1 MFGLRAWHNKILIY
15 QIILKSSK
23 VSKIKIYKN
32 QSFPK
37 SYWTNENTIFRW
49 VCVLRSTGNYRDT
62 RCVCRTDPTS
72 ASRAWLK
79 STNRL
84 SLISTTDWG
93 VGSIPPPRTWSN
105 WWVSG
110 PLMHYTWKVSLKVW
124 ITTFFPELGFFL
136 FLFYRELHF
145 CHILFRK
152 KKSQEVIGLHITDTN
167 MGDYKKMNWRI
178 KTNELWTWT
187 VYTSNNTGSSG
198 LFWK

>member
-1 MFGLRAWHNKILIY
+1 MK
-15 QIILKSSK
+15 
-23 VSKIKIYKN
+23 
-32 QSFPK
+32 
-37 SYWTNENTIFRW
+37 NTIFRW

-62 RCVCRTDPTS
+62 RCVCRTNPTS

-110 PLMHYTWKVSLKVW
+110 PLMHYIRKVSLKTW
-124 ITTFFPELGFFL
+124 ITTFFSRTRFFL

-152 KKSQEVIGLHITDTN
+152 KRVRKWLVCILLIQIWGII
-167 MGDYKKMNWRI
+167 KKIYWRI

>member
-15 QIILKSSK
+15 PIILKSWK

-32 QSFPK
+32 QLFPK
-37 SYWTNENTIFRW
+37 ILLDIIFRW

-62 RCVCRTDPTS
+62 RCVCRTNPTS

-110 PLMHYTWKVSLKVW
+110 PLMHYIRKVSLKTW
-124 ITTFFPELGFFL
+124 ITTFFPELGFF
-136 FLFYRELHF
+136 FSFSTENSIF
-145 CHILFRK
+145 VISCSEK
-152 KKSQEVIGLHITDTN
+152 KESGSDWFAYYWYKYGGL
-167 MGDYKKMNWRI
+167 
-178 KTNELWTWT
+178 
-187 VYTSNNTGSSG
+187 
-198 LFWK
+198 